1 MHDPSSEGAAFFKCD
16 FCASPWSDDRPM
28 VEGHQGSLICA
39 PCLALAYTELAIND
53 AGEAPGDWA
62 CTMCL
67 EERNQ
72 PAWRSPVRDEAI
84 VCLRCVK
91 QSATQLDKDP
101 DINWNKPA
109 RQSS

>member
-1 MHDPSSEGAAFFKCD
+1 
-16 FCASPWSDDRPM
+16 M

-39 PCLALAYTELAIND
+39 PCLALAYTQLAIND
-53 AGEAPGDWA
+53 AGDSPGGWA

-67 EERNQ
+67 EERDQ
-72 PAWRSPVRDEAI
+72 PAWRSPLREEAI

-101 DINWNKPA
+101 DVAWSKPT